1 MITWSAS
8 LTVLAADSQTV
19 SLDGSATDRQGAV
32 DEARAAARTLLREH
46 AGAGAAGLPHLALTI
61 DDQVVAVLSVGAGP
75 DGRTADYVEAEH
87 ALERLLSGQH

>member
-46 AGAGAAGLPHLALTI
+46 AGAAGLPHLALTI
-61 DDQVVAVLSVGAGP
+61 DDEVVAVLSVGAGP

-87 ALERLLSGQH
+87 ALEKLLAGQH